1 MKNTIK
7 HFISGSALLFAAMI
21 ASQSAMAGGHG
32 KIMVDD
38 PYVRAVPPGQTN
50 SAAFMTLHNHA
61 ANNKTLIAASSP
73 AAKVVE
79 LHQHINEGGM
89 MKMRRIEGGI
99 EIKSHDMTVLQPG
112 GLHVMLIGLT
122 QKLTPGELIPITL
135 QFSDN
140 SKKEIKAEVRKI
152 QMEMKKMD
160 KHMQHNH

>member
-1 MKNTIK
+1 MNNSIK
-7 HFISGSALLFAAMI
+7 HFISGSVLLFAAMMV
-21 ASQSAMAGGHG
+21 SQSAIAGGAD

-61 ANNKTLIAASSP
+61 ATAQTLVAAASP

-79 LHQHINEGGM
+79 LHQHINEDGM

-122 QKLTPGELIPITL
+122 QKLTPGDSIPITL
-135 QFSDN
+135 QFADN

-160 KHMQHNH
+160 MPMHHNH